1 MRGFYT
7 GSEDNC
13 IEEVKQNSGTLSLI
27 ARGDGTEVL
36 LQRIKSGSPF
46 FLEPGDIPDTMEFFY
61 ILEGSLTYK
70 TEENEELLG
79 KGEYFYVLD
88 LKSPVHFKALDDL
101 VLLYVST
108 QPLFKYLS
116 NDIKNLTYLLSQIE
130 LKDLYTHSH
139 GKRVRDYSTMIGKK
153 LGLSEARLEKL
164 VFASLFHDIGK
175 ASVPDEV
182 LKKPG
187 RLTDDEMDF
196 IKKHP
201 VDGSKMVEST
211 FLEDVG
217 NIIAQH
223 HERLDGSGYPN
234 GLKSDEILLE
244 AKIIGIADSFDAM
257 TSDRPYRKAM
267 SFETAIQEL
276 TRLSGIHYD
285 GKLVRIFME
294 ALEENKIP
302 DVID

>member
-7 GSEDNC
+7 GNNEKC
-13 IEEVKQNSGTLSLI
+13 IEEVKQKSGTLSLI
-27 ARGDGTEVL
+27 AKGDGTEVL

-46 FLEPGDIPDTMEFFY
+46 FIEPGDIPEAMEFFY

-70 TEENEELLG
+70 TDEKEEKLNE
-79 KGEYFYVLD
+79 GEYFYVVD
-88 LKSPVHFKALDDL
+88 LKSPVHFKALEDL
-101 VLLYVST
+101 SLLYVST

-116 NDIKNLTYLLSQIE
+116 NDIKNLTTLLTKIE
-130 LKDLYTHSH
+130 IKDLYTHSH

-175 ASVPDEV
+175 AFVPDEV

-187 RLTDDEMDF
+187 RLTDEEMDF

-201 VDGSKMVEST
+201 TDGSKMVVNT
-211 FLEDVG
+211 FLEDIG

-234 GLKSDEILLE
+234 GLKDGQIVLE
-244 AKIIGIADSFDAM
+244 AKIIAIADSFDAM
-257 TSDRPYRKAM
+257 TSNRPYRKALP
-267 SFETAIQEL
+267 FEIATQEL
-276 TRLSGIHYD
+276 TRFSGIHYD
-285 GKLVRIFME
+285 GELVKMFMDS
-294 ALEENKIP
+294 LEESDIL
-302 DVID
+302 DELD